1 MLLSMLL
8 LMLLHR
14 SPCERQL
21 HTKSAAVSQAVYA
34 TSFLVSYG
42 DVRCEMWSTKDSSIL
57 LLLPHSPLPPCNNK
71 AHYYTQTRTLSFLP
85 TQNSFKQHKQRSQTS
100 EIHRNLSQSQPEI
113 LDLCFLL
120 DKLFVVPTTR
130 DVGGGEEE
138 EPPRNSSKEC
148 AKTLSSQTLSNQK
161 ILSIFH
167 KLHLTDSRHKL
178 HQNHERQ
185 KKTGGKKNKS
195 INKILAQKFLF
206 LSNSHLQGLQDDK
219 SPSKQASKQKQR
231 VQLLFQGRSS
241 QIRHE
246 NREDEKEEEEEE
258 EEEMA
263 KMDRKKQSK
272 QPVSL

>member
-1 MLLSMLL
+1 
-8 LMLLHR
+8 
-14 SPCERQL
+14 
-21 HTKSAAVSQAVYA
+21 
-34 TSFLVSYG
+34 
-42 DVRCEMWSTKDSSIL
+42 
-57 LLLPHSPLPPCNNK
+57 
-71 AHYYTQTRTLSFLP
+71 
-85 TQNSFKQHKQRSQTS
+85 
-100 EIHRNLSQSQPEI
+100 
-113 LDLCFLL
+113 
-120 DKLFVVPTTR
+120 LFVVPTTR

-185 KKTGGKKNKS
+185 KKTGGKKKKS

-246 NREDEKEEEEEE
+246 NRNSNRADRKKNREEEEEE
-258 EEEMA
+258 RDGENGQEETEQPAGIFVVKQTKEKVRKKSGKKGGEKRAQEFGGRCSNERCEQRNGNRSGKGKPRRCSRVPTTTREEEEEEASATMRA
-263 KMDRKKQSK
+263 EEKERTKGIRRFLPFFHTLCNK
-272 QPVSL
+272 